1 MLSFDQPELLSIVS
15 SLFSVTLGVV
25 IGAGF
30 FLIGYLIESRNW
42 IFLIDGVRPVCD
54 ESTGAK
60 LL

>member
-30 FLIGYLIESRNW
+30 FLIGYLIR
-42 IFLIDGVRPVCD
+42 VP
-54 ESTGAK
+54 
-60 LL
+60 

>member
-1 MLSFDQPELLSIVS
+1 LNDQPELLIIVS

-30 FLIGYLIESRNW
+30 FLIGYLIESRDW

-54 ESTGAK
+54 ESAGAK